1 MMAGQSAISSTF
13 HIITL
18 NNTTLMRLHH
28 PDAPVKIRCF
38 LKHPV
43 LFIQSKKETST
54 MATDMLTSL
63 VNSFGAP
70 ALDSLGKRLGLPPS
84 VVKAATPMVIGLVL
98 TGIRRLA
105 NQPGGMDSLGALL
118 QDNSQRVGDRNL
130 NAFLQEA
137 NPAKTEQ
144 TLDALTGSNAFDQV
158 AANFARKTGIDPHVA
173 GEMMGILAPA
183 VLSEAQSLATQQGLD
198 LQGVVNA
205 VNANADAINALGDI
219 DYILDDVPG
228 ISDDIK
234 RGFDKLFGRG

>member
-1 MMAGQSAISSTF
+1 
-13 HIITL
+13 
-18 NNTTLMRLHH
+18 
-28 PDAPVKIRCF
+28 
-38 LKHPV
+38 
-43 LFIQSKKETST
+43 

-98 TGIRRLA
+98 AGVRRLA
-105 NQPGGMDSLGALL
+105 NQPGGMDTLGSLL
-118 QDNSQRVGDRNL
+118 QDNSQRVGARDL
-130 NAFLQEA
+130 NTFLQEA
-137 NPAKTEQ
+137 SPAKTEQ
-144 TLDALTGSNAFDQV
+144 TLDALTGSNTFEQV
-158 AANFARKTGIDPHVA
+158 AANFARKTGMDPHVA

-183 VLSEAQSLATQQGLD
+183 VLSEAQSLAKQQGLD

-228 ISDDIK
+228 ITDDIK

>member
-1 MMAGQSAISSTF
+1 
-13 HIITL
+13 
-18 NNTTLMRLHH
+18 
-28 PDAPVKIRCF
+28 
-38 LKHPV
+38 
-43 LFIQSKKETST
+43 

-158 AANFARKTGIDPHVA
+158 AANFARRLHLRMKLELIVLGKRWERLRQHTQLDI
-173 GEMMGILAPA
+173 PA
-183 VLSEAQSLATQQGLD
+183 DVEFFLHPIFLRVDDVISLLELVQMVLTLHLGPNPRFDNSRRYG
-198 LQGVVNA
+198 
-205 VNANADAINALGDI
+205 LGDVI
-219 DYILDDVPG
+219 CSP
-228 ISDDIK
+228 
-234 RGFDKLFGRG
+234 